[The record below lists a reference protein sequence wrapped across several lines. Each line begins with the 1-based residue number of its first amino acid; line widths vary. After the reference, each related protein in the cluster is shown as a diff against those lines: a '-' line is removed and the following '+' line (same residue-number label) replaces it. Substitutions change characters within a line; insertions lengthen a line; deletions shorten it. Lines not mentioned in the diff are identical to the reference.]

1 MKKHQLFLLCI
12 WLLAVAPGAI
22 SAKERVYDLAKLGL
36 KADSKRNASPVLRK
50 VIDKIKAECAPTDSV
65 VLRFAPGRYEFHE
78 KGASQR
84 EYYISNHDQVNPK
97 KVGLALEGFHH
108 LTLDG
113 QGAELVF
120 HGRMLPLAL
129 VNSAHCTLQN
139 FRIDFAHPH
148 IAQIKVVENSPVDG
162 LTFEVA
168 PWVNYR
174 ITKDSVFETYGE
186 GWTARQGVGIA
197 FEEKTKHLVYQTSDL
212 YYSTKGVKEV
222 SPRVLNAPAWK
233 NERLVLGTVIAM
245 RTWERPAP
253 GIFFSHNVN
262 TTVRNVK
269 VHYAEGMGLLAQ
281 LCENITLD
289 GFSVCLKG
297 EQDPRYFTTQADAT
311 HFSGCK
317 GLILSKSGLYEGM
330 MDDAINVHG
339 TYLKV
344 VKRMDDH
351 TLVGRYM
358 HDQSWGFDWGNP
370 GDRVQFIRSAAINV
384 HGTYLKVVKRMD
396 DHTLVGRYMHDQS
409 WGFDWGNPG
418 DRVQFI
424 RSATMDLIGEE
435 NRITAIRP
443 YDKEEVK
450 GAREFVITFEK
461 PVAVEINEHAG
472 FGIEDLIGEE
482 NRITA
487 IRPYDKEE
495 VKGAREFVITFEKPV
510 AVEINEHAGFGI
522 ENLTWTPQV
531 VFSDNVVRN
540 NRARGALF
548 STPQDVLVENNLF
561 DHTSGTAIL
570 NLTWTP
576 QVVFSDNVVRNN
588 RARGA
593 LFSTPQD
600 VLVENNLFDH
610 TSGTAIL
617 LCGDCNGWYET
628 GACRK
633 VVIRRNRFINALTN
647 LFQFTNAVISIY
659 PEIPNLAEQEK
670 FFHGGKDGGILIE
683 DNVFETFDAP
693 ILYAKS
699 VDGLIYR
706 RNTVKVN
713 SDYSPF
719 HWNKDRF
726 LLERVTNVKI
736 AE

>member
-233 NERLVLGTVIAM
+233 NERLVPGTVIAM

-317 GLILSKSGLYEGM
+317 GLILSKNGLYEGM
-330 MDDAINVHG
+330 MDD
-339 TYLKV
+339 
-344 VKRMDDH
+344 
-351 TLVGRYM
+351 
-358 HDQSWGFDWGNP
+358 
-370 GDRVQFIRSAAINV
+370 AINV

-472 FGIEDLIGEE
+472 FGIE
-482 NRITA
+482 
-487 IRPYDKEE
+487 
-495 VKGAREFVITFEKPV
+495 
-510 AVEINEHAGFGI
+510 
-522 ENLTWTPQV
+522 
-531 VFSDNVVRN
+531 
-540 NRARGALF
+540 
-548 STPQDVLVENNLF
+548 
-561 DHTSGTAIL
+561 

-633 VVIRRNRFINALTN
+633 VVIRHNRFVNALTN